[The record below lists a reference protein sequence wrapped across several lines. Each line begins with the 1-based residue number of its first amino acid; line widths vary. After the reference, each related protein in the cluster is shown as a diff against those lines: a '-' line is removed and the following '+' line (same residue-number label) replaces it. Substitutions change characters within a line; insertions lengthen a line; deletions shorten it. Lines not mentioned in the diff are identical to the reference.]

1 MNGSTNVLAIAGDIS
16 LFGLRAVTDAFRRPF
31 EVAQI
36 RRQLAE
42 VGSKSLPLI
51 VASGFALGAV
61 LTLHT
66 RGTLVTFGA
75 TAWIPTVQALA
86 FFVEIGPLVT
96 GLLVAGRVGSGIG
109 AVLSNMRATEQID
122 AIESLSVDS
131 FKFLV
136 VPRIVAC
143 TLALPL
149 LTLFLD
155 FSALLGG
162 FVSEYAA
169 SRLSFQLYIS
179 RAFSAVRLVELL
191 SADAEDGRLRI
202 RDRHHLLVYRLHHR
216 RRCGRRGTRGDQ
228 RRGGL
233 VPGDHFS
240 GCAADQVHLLHL
252 SGDGGTMSGGPAVVL
267 QHVSKSFG
275 EKPILRDVSFQ
286 VRAGEALCIL
296 GRSGTG
302 KSVTLKLIISL
313 LKPEQG
319 QIWIEGEDI
328 TGLHASDLSRVRR
341 KMGFLFQGAAL
352 FDSLTLYENLALP
365 LLRLTSKSPAQVEVI
380 IDRVL
385 REVGLSDD
393 KQKMP
398 SELSGGMR
406 KRAGLARALVLEP
419 RILLVDE
426 PSSGLDRITAS
437 EIDELLL
444 REKVERRT
452 TLIVVTHDVRGA
464 RRIADRIAVLNQGR
478 LIADG
483 TVEEVQHSEN
493 EIARSLLSE

>member
-1 MNGSTNVLAIAGDIS
+1 
-16 LFGLRAVTDAFRRPF
+16 
-31 EVAQI
+31 
-36 RRQLAE
+36 
-42 VGSKSLPLI
+42 
-51 VASGFALGAV
+51 
-61 LTLHT
+61 
-66 RGTLVTFGA
+66 
-75 TAWIPTVQALA
+75 
-86 FFVEIGPLVT
+86 
-96 GLLVAGRVGSGIG
+96 
-109 AVLSNMRATEQID
+109 
-122 AIESLSVDS
+122 
-131 FKFLV
+131 
-136 VPRIVAC
+136 
-143 TLALPL
+143 
-149 LTLFLD
+149 
-155 FSALLGG
+155 
-162 FVSEYAA
+162 
-169 SRLSFQLYIS
+169 
-179 RAFSAVRLVELL
+179 
-191 SADAEDGRLRI
+191 
-202 RDRHHLLVYRLHHR
+202 
-216 RRCGRRGTRGDQ
+216 
-228 RRGGL
+228 
-233 VPGDHFS
+233 
-240 GCAADQVHLLHL
+240 
-252 SGDGGTMSGGPAVVL
+252 MSGGGAPAVFL
-267 QHVSKSFG
+267 QRVSKSFG
-275 EKPILRDVSFQ
+275 EKPILRDLSLQ

-328 TGLHASDLSRVRR
+328 TGLHARDLSRVRR

-365 LLRLTSKSPAQVEVI
+365 LLRLTRKTPAEIDAI

-385 REVGLSDD
+385 RDVGLGNDR
-393 KQKMP
+393 QRMP

-444 REKVERRT
+444 RQKVEHRT

-493 EIARSLLSE
+493 EIARSLMWE